1 MALFAPYV
9 SHIPMLEFDLI
20 VIGSGPGG
28 YVAAIR
34 GAQLGLKTAIV
45 ERSKTL
51 GGTCLNIGCIP
62 SKALLNSSHHLAFA
76 KKEAASHGV
85 LVGEVKLDLPTMLK
99 RKDKTVAQL
108 TGGVAFLM
116 KKNKVIVY
124 QGEGRITAA
133 GKVTVKAADGK
144 TEDVQAKH
152 LILATG
158 SVPID
163 LPNMPVDGVITVTS
177 TEALAFD
184 RVPDSL
190 VVIGGGAI
198 GLELGSVWARLGS
211 QVTVVE
217 FLPRIAPG
225 FDLELAKELQKSLEK
240 EGLKFLLET
249 KVDNIQVK
257 DGKATVQATTKDG
270 KAIALEADKVLV
282 AVGRKGTLGNAVA
295 DELGLA
301 LDERKRVK
309 VDEHFHTNI
318 PGVYAI
324 GDVIAGPMLAHKAE
338 EEGIAC
344 VERIAGKA
352 GHVNYDVI
360 PGVIYTHP
368 EVASVGLSEDQAK
381 EKGLEVNV
389 GKFSFKAN
397 GRALASDSAEG
408 FVKIVADAKT
418 DRLLGAHVICA
429 AASELIQEAVSVMEF
444 GGSAEDLART
454 VHAHPTLSEAVKE
467 AALAVDKRA
476 IHA

>member
-1 MALFAPYV
+1 M
-9 SHIPMLEFDLI
+9 SEFDLI

-34 GAQLGLKTAIV
+34 GAQLGLKTAII
-45 ERSKTL
+45 EKHKAL

-85 LVGEVKLDLPTMLK
+85 LVGEVRLDLPTMLK

-116 KKNKVIVY
+116 KKNKVDVF
-124 QGEGRITAA
+124 QGEGHIAAA
-133 GKVTVKAADGK
+133 GKVSVKTADGK
-144 TEDVQAKH
+144 MQDLQAKH
-152 LILATG
+152 IILATG

-163 LPNMPVDGVITVTS
+163 LPNMPVDGVTTVTS
-177 TEALAFD
+177 TEALSFD
-184 RVPDSL
+184 RVPEKF

-225 FDLELAKELQKSLEK
+225 FDLELAKELQKSMEK

-249 KVDNIQVK
+249 KVNGIQIK
-257 DGKATVQATTKDG
+257 DGKATVQATAKDG
-270 KAIALEADKVLV
+270 KEMILEADKVLV
-282 AVGRKGTLGNAVA
+282 AVGRKGFLGNAVS

-301 LDERKRVK
+301 LDERRRIK

-318 PGVYAI
+318 PGIYAI

-389 GKFSFKAN
+389 GKFPFRAN

-408 FVKIVADAKT
+408 FVKLVADAKT
-418 DRLLGAHVICA
+418 DRLLGAHVICP

-444 GGSAEDLART
+444 GGSSEDLART

-467 AALAVDKRA
+467 AALAVEKRA

>member
-1 MALFAPYV
+1 M
-9 SHIPMLEFDLI
+9 SEFDLI

-34 GAQLGLKTAIV
+34 GAQLGLKTAII
-45 ERSKTL
+45 EKEKAL
-51 GGTCLNIGCIP
+51 GGTCLRIGCIP
-62 SKALLNSSHHLAFA
+62 SKALLNSSHHFSFA
-76 KKEAASHGV
+76 KKEAAGHGV
-85 LVGEVKLDLPTMLK
+85 VIGDVKLDLATMLR
-99 RKDKTVAQL
+99 RKDKPVTQL

-116 KKNKVIVY
+116 KKNGVTVY
-124 QGEGRITAA
+124 NGEGRITAA
-133 GKVTVKAADGK
+133 GKVSVTG
-144 TEDVQAKH
+144 AKNDELRTKH
-152 LILATG
+152 IILATG

-163 LPNMPVDGVITVTS
+163 LPNMPVDGVTTVTS
-177 TEALAFD
+177 TEALSFD
-184 RVPDSL
+184 RVPERF

-225 FDLELAKELQKSLEK
+225 FDLEMAKELQKSLEK

-249 KVDNIQVK
+249 KVSGIQIK
-257 DGKATVQATTKDG
+257 DGRATVQATGKDG
-270 KAIALEADKVLV
+270 KPIALEAEKVLV
-282 AVGRKGTLGNAVA
+282 AVGRKGTLGNAVP

-301 LDERKRVK
+301 LDERRRVK

-318 PGVYAI
+318 PGIYAI

-389 GKFSFKAN
+389 GRFPFRAN

-418 DRLLGAHVICA
+418 DRLLGAHVICP

-467 AALAVDKRA
+467 AALAVDGRA
-476 IHA
+476 SHMVN

>member
-1 MALFAPYV
+1 M
-9 SHIPMLEFDLI
+9 SEFDLI

-34 GAQLGLKTAIV
+34 GAQLGLKTAII
-45 ERSKTL
+45 EKHKSL

-116 KKNKVIVY
+116 KKNKVDVFR
-124 QGEGRITAA
+124 GEGRVTAA
-133 GKVTVKAADGK
+133 GKVSVKAADG
-144 TEDVQAKH
+144 TTQDLQTKH
-152 LILATG
+152 IILATG

-163 LPNMPVDGVITVTS
+163 LPNMPVDGVTTVTS
-177 TEALAFD
+177 TEALSFD
-184 RVPDSL
+184 RVPEKF

-211 QVTVVE
+211 QVTLVE

-249 KVDNIQVK
+249 KVNGIQVK
-257 DGKATVQATTKDG
+257 DGKASVQATGKDG
-270 KAIALEADKVLV
+270 KEMVLEADKVLV
-282 AVGRKGTLGNAVA
+282 AVGRKGFLGSAVS

-301 LDERKRVK
+301 LDERKRIK
-309 VDEHFHTNI
+309 VDEHFHTNV

-389 GKFSFKAN
+389 GRFPFRAN

-408 FVKIVADAKT
+408 FVKLIADAKT
-418 DRLLGAHVICA
+418 DRLLGAHVICPA
-429 AASELIQEAVSVMEF
+429 AGELIQEAVSVMEF
-444 GGSAEDLART
+444 GGSSEDLART

-467 AALAVDKRA
+467 AALAVEKRA

>member
-1 MALFAPYV
+1 M
-9 SHIPMLEFDLI
+9 SEFDLI
-20 VIGSGPGG
+20 VIGAGPGG

-34 GAQLGLKTAIV
+34 GAQLGLKTAII
-45 ERSKTL
+45 EKEKAL
-51 GGTCLNIGCIP
+51 GGTCLRIGCIP
-62 SKALLNSSHHLAFA
+62 SKALLNSSHHYAFA
-76 KKEAASHGV
+76 RHEAASHGV
-85 LVGEVKLDLPTMLK
+85 VIGDVKLDLPTLLQ
-99 RKDKTVAQL
+99 RKDKTVNQL

-116 KKNKVIVY
+116 KKNKVTVF
-124 QGEGRITAA
+124 QGEGRVTAPGQVSVRA
-133 GKVTVKAADGK
+133 GDGK
-144 TEDVQAKH
+144 IEELQGRHV
-152 LILATG
+152 LLATG
-158 SVPID
+158 SVPIG
-163 LPNMPVDGVITVTS
+163 LPNMPVDGKVTVTS

-184 RVPDSL
+184 RVPERM

-211 QVTVVE
+211 QVAVVE

-225 FDLELAKELQKSLEK
+225 FDLEMAKELQKSLEK
-240 EGLKFLLET
+240 EGLKFHLET
-249 KVDNIQVK
+249 KVNGIDIGE
-257 DGKATVQATTKDG
+257 GKATVRATAKDG
-270 KAIALEADKVLV
+270 SAVDLEAEKVLV
-282 AVGRKGTLGNAVA
+282 AVGRKAALGSSVA
-295 DELGLA
+295 PEVGLE

-309 VDEHFHTNI
+309 VDEHFQTNV
-318 PGVYAI
+318 PGLYAI

-368 EVASVGLSEDQAK
+368 EVASVGLSEDQAR
-381 EKGLEVNV
+381 EKGLSVNV
-389 GKFSFKAN
+389 GKFPFKAN

-418 DRLLGAHVICA
+418 DRLLGAHVICP
-429 AASELIQEAVSVMEF
+429 AASELIAEAVSVMEF
-444 GGSAEDLART
+444 GGSSEDLART

-467 AALAVDKRA
+467 AALAVEKRA